1 MPSPRKSKGQDST
14 EQGFV
19 MLFESGRNC
28 RRSKFLLLRT
38 VFLWLFLLLLVPQ
51 ALAEHYPGEGNIC
64 EQPASDA
71 SQQLHR
77 GQKECNQEVIT
88 CQCSDLYEIEL
99 KLKQL
104 PERGD
109 AEVEDLFTSEEVI
122 HHSTNESEGTDQ
134 PTSCIVSYYV
144 ALQ

>member
-1 MPSPRKSKGQDST
+1 M
-14 EQGFV
+14 
-19 MLFESGRNC
+19 
-28 RRSKFLLLRT
+28 LLLST

-51 ALAEHYPGEGNIC
+51 ALAEHYSCEGNNC

-71 SQQLHR
+71 SQQLQR

-109 AEVEDLFTSEEVI
+109 AEVEEASFSEEII
-122 HHSTNESEGTDQ
+122 HHSTKETEGTGQ
-134 PTSCIVSYYV
+134 PTLCIASYYL
-144 ALQ
+144 ALHYV